1 MVLYASQPMPMMI
14 HAGFVVREA
23 DPFLRD
29 LNPVSK

>member
-1 MVLYASQPMPMMI
+1 MMALVQPMPVMV

-29 LNPVSK
+29 LNPVGK